1 MVSPYVHLRQYGG
14 RLIDGNLHC
23 IVSMFSNSPNHTKS
37 YDFDC
42 KLTFDKIQPRYPGRA
57 VFSLRSKTYNLEHRR
72 KAFQNLM
79 DQARPGRLGEADKS
93 VPGSRIRLFESPV
106 GMFVV
111 QVRGSV
117 GDCALPALNID
128 PSKHKLSFEWRNL
141 YNLFFGERKVATA
154 VLYGAPVSHPGCLYF
169 ISYLK

>member
-1 MVSPYVHLRQYGG
+1 MVDVSLHYV
-14 RLIDGNLHC
+14 
-23 IVSMFSNSPNHTKS
+23 VSMFYHPPNHTKS

-42 KLTFDKIQPRYPGRA
+42 KLTLEKIQPRYPGRA
-57 VFSLRSKTYNLEHRR
+57 VFSLRSKTYNLEHRILQISAHRR

-79 DQARPGRLGEADKS
+79 DKAGPGRLGEADKS

-128 PSKHKLSFEWRNL
+128 PSKHELSFEWRKL

-154 VLYGAPVSHPGCLYF
+154 VLQRAPVSHPGCLYF